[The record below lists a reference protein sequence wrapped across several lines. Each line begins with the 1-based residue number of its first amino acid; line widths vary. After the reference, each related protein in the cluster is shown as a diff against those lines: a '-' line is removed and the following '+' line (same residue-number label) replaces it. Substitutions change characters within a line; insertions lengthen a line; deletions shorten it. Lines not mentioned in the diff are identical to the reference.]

1 VLRISKNV
9 FTVFS
14 GRQKEVAMRPHTSY
28 LICATQ
34 RSGSTL
40 LCEALQNTGL
50 AGWPEEYFQT
60 HKKSGSI
67 RPPEDYFKG
76 LNVTEMMSYL
86 NDSSPP
92 SLPLP
97 QEDGQPYENFLNEVL
112 KRGTTPNGVFGA
124 KIMWAYFGGFISK
137 LREIP
142 RYRKVKGNNLLS
154 TVFPNLH
161 YIWLTRQDKVRQAV
175 SLWKALQTW
184 VWRQDDDTFPPS
196 REPQFH
202 FTAIDHLV
210 HQIEADEL
218 AWRRYFRRQ
227 RIQPYIV
234 VYEQLVS
241 AYEETAL
248 DILRYLDIPLS
259 RRPTFS
265 ERRMRRQAD
274 ALSEEWVQRYHRYKQ
289 TA

>member
-1 VLRISKNV
+1 
-9 FTVFS
+9 
-14 GRQKEVAMRPHTSY
+14 MRPRTSY

-40 LCEALQNTGL
+40 LCEALRNTGL
-50 AGWPEEYFQT
+50 AGWPEEYFQI

-67 RPPEDYFKG
+67 RRPEDYFKG
-76 LNVTEMMSYL
+76 LNAADMMSYL

-97 QEDGQPYENFLNEVL
+97 QAEGQSYADFLAEVL
-112 KRGTTPNGVFGA
+112 KCGTTPNGVFGA

-142 RYRKVKGNNLLS
+142 HYREMKGNDLLS
-154 TVFPNLH
+154 AVFPNLH

-184 VWRQDDDTFPPS
+184 VWRQETDTPQPS
-196 REPQFH
+196 KEPLFH
-202 FTAIDHLV
+202 FTAIDHLIQ
-210 HQIEADEL
+210 QIEADEK
-218 AWRRYFRRQ
+218 AWRGYFKKHH
-227 RIQPYIV
+227 IQPYTV

-248 DILRYLDIPLS
+248 DILRFLDIPVTH
-259 RRPTFS
+259 RPTFT
-265 ERRMRRQAD
+265 ERRMQRQAD
-274 ALSEEWVQRYHRYKQ
+274 ALSEEWVQRYYQHKQ